1 MVWSRPHMTTA
12 LGTERIRAARLIG
25 SLDTKVLI
33 AGWTAALAESG
44 VLRDTP
50 PSDKTVARIVT
61 ALQRGLAMHLE
72 APRARLDVDTGA
84 LADDAAMAHVFQ
96 RGVTITQITEGVFC
110 FMDVIFKHLEKAD
123 LYVPTVAE
131 MVRDFAKR
139 FLRMTGESW
148 SAILVAQRSEAE
160 RARAELQR
168 ILESTNEG
176 VLLVGKD
183 LSLRFANARA
193 SELLGAPLHA
203 HLGENLHHLLTEV
216 VAPGVAEPE
225 GFLARLRHLYGTM
238 EEIATDEMTMVD
250 PPRDL
255 SRYSAPVRDAA
266 GRTIGRVEIYRDV
279 TVERRAR
286 RARDSFLGLVGHE
299 LRTPLA
305 AISGYI
311 DLAARSLPKLDLP
324 QTPQRERLASYLQ
337 RGRANVDRIVR
348 LVDTLLTVERFESGR
363 WPVDL
368 RPVDFA
374 SIVSESVANYAGAS
388 ARPVSLR
395 VPSGQVPIAGDPDRL
410 DQVVTNLLSNAVRH
424 ASQGFAPD
432 VSLEVQGPEA
442 VLTVSDDG
450 AGVPQAE
457 RERIFDRFYRM
468 PEGGFRSGIG
478 LGLFVVRQLVDAHAG
493 TVTVGER
500 EGGGAAFTVRLPL
513 AAEGG

>member
-1 MVWSRPHMTTA
+1 MVWSRAHMTTT
-12 LGTERIRAARLIG
+12 LGTERIRAARLVG
-25 SLDTKVLI
+25 SLDTNVLI

-44 VLRDTP
+44 VLRDATP
-50 PSDKTVARIVT
+50 TDATVARIV
-61 ALQRGLAMHLE
+61 AGLQRGLARHLE

-110 FMDVIFKHLEKAD
+110 FMDVVFGHLEKAG
-123 LYVPTVAE
+123 LYIPSVAE
-131 MVRDFAKR
+131 IVRDFAKR

-148 SAILVAQRSEAE
+148 SAILVAQRSDAE
-160 RARAELQR
+160 RARAELLR

-183 LSLRFANARA
+183 LSLRFANERA

-203 HLGENLHHLLTEV
+203 HVGENLHHLLTEL
-216 VAPGVAEPE
+216 VAPGLAEPE

-238 EEIATDEMTMVD
+238 EEVATDELTMAV
-250 PPRDL
+250 PRRDL

-266 GRTIGRVEIYRDV
+266 GVTIGRIEIYRDV
-279 TVERRAR
+279 TAERRAR
-286 RARDSFLGLVGHE
+286 RSRDDFLGLVGHE

-311 DLAARSLPKLDLP
+311 DLAARALPKLDIP
-324 QTPQRERLASYLQ
+324 QTPQRDRLASYLE

-368 RPVDFA
+368 RATDLAAV
-374 SIVSESVANYAGAS
+374 VSESVANYAGAS
-388 ARPVSLR
+388 ARPISLR
-395 VPSGQVPIAGDPDRL
+395 LPSGKVPIAGDPDRL

-432 VSLEVQGPEA
+432 VVLSIEGGEA

-450 AGVPQAE
+450 TGVPVPE

-478 LGLFVVRQLVDAHAG
+478 LGLFVVRQLVDAHGG
-493 TVTVGER
+493 TVGVGER
-500 EGGGAAFTVRLPL
+500 PSGGAAFTVRLPL
-513 AAEGG
+513 AAERG

>member
-1 MVWSRPHMTTA
+1 MTTA

-44 VLRDTP
+44 VLRDSP
-50 PSDKTVARIVT
+50 PSDATVARIV
-61 ALQRGLAMHLE
+61 AGLQRGLAMHLE
-72 APRARLDVDTGA
+72 APRARLDVETGA
-84 LADDAAMAHVFQ
+84 LADDAAMAHVYE

-110 FMDVIFKHLEKAD
+110 FMDVVFKHLESAD
-123 LYVPTVAE
+123 LYIPSVAE
-131 MVRDFAKR
+131 IVRDFAKR

-148 SAILVAQRSEAE
+148 SAILVAQRSDAE

-183 LSLRFANARA
+183 LTLRFANARA

-203 HLGENLHHLLTEV
+203 HVGENLHHLLTAL
-216 VAPGVAEPE
+216 VAPGLAEPE

-238 EEIATDEMTMVD
+238 EEVSTDEMTLAE
-250 PPRDL
+250 PARDL
-255 SRYSAPVRDAA
+255 SRYSAPVRDTA
-266 GRTIGRVEIYRDV
+266 GQTIGRVEIYRDV
-279 TVERRAR
+279 TAERRAR
-286 RARDSFLGLVGHE
+286 RSRDDFLGLVGHE

-311 DLAARSLPKLDLP
+311 DLAARTLAKLEIP
-324 QTPQRERLASYLQ
+324 PTPQRDRLASQLQ

-368 RPVDFA
+368 RPVDLA
-374 SIVSESVANYAGAS
+374 AIVSESVANYAGAS
-388 ARPVSLR
+388 ARPISLR
-395 VPSGQVPIAGDPDRL
+395 VPNVTIPIAGDPDRL

-432 VSLEVQGPEA
+432 VALTVEGPEA

-450 AGVPQAE
+450 AGVPQGE
-457 RERIFDRFYRM
+457 RERIFDRFYRL

-493 TVTVGER
+493 KVSVGER
-500 EGGGAAFTVRLPL
+500 PGGGATFTVRLPL
-513 AAEGG
+513 AAERG

>member
-1 MVWSRPHMTTA
+1 MVWSRPHMTTT
-12 LGTERIRAARLIG
+12 LGTERIRAARLVG

-44 VLRDTP
+44 VLRDAT
-50 PSDKTVARIVT
+50 PSDATVQRIVS

-84 LADDAAMAHVFQ
+84 LADDAAMAHVYE

-110 FMDVIFKHLEKAD
+110 FMDVIFRHLDGAG
-123 LYVPTVAE
+123 LYIPSVAE
-131 MVRDFAKR
+131 IVRDFAKR

-148 SAILVAQRSEAE
+148 SAILVAQRAEAE
-160 RARAELQR
+160 RSGAELQR

-183 LSLRFANARA
+183 LTLRFANARA

-203 HLGENLHHLLTEV
+203 HVGENLHHLLTEL
-216 VAPGVAEPE
+216 VAPALADPDA
-225 GFLARLRHLYGTM
+225 FLARLRHLYGTM
-238 EEIATDEMTMVD
+238 EEIATDEMTVTT

-279 TVERRAR
+279 TAERRAR
-286 RARDSFLGLVGHE
+286 RSRDDFLGLVGHE

-311 DLAARSLPKLDLP
+311 DLAARSLPKLDIP
-324 QTPQRERLASYLQ
+324 QSAQRDRMAGYLQ

-363 WPVDL
+363 WPVEL
-368 RPVDFA
+368 RPLDLA
-374 SIVSESVANYAGAS
+374 GIVSDSVANYAGAS
-388 ARPVSLR
+388 ARPISLR
-395 VPSGQVPIAGDPDRL
+395 LPNGRVPIAGDPDRL
-410 DQVVTNLLSNAVRH
+410 DQIVTNLLSNAVRH

-432 VSLEVQGPEA
+432 VLLTTEGPEA

-450 AGVPQAE
+450 AGVPLPE
-457 RERIFDRFYRM
+457 RERIFERFYRM

-478 LGLFVVRQLVDAHAG
+478 LGLFVVRQLVDAHNG
-493 TVTVGER
+493 NVTVGER
-500 EGGGAAFTVRLPL
+500 PGGGAVFTVRLPL
-513 AAEGG
+513 LMERG

>member
-1 MVWSRPHMTTA
+1 MTTT

-25 SLDTKVLI
+25 SLDTRSLI
-33 AGWTAALAESG
+33 AEWTAALADSG
-44 VLRDTP
+44 VLRDATP
-50 PSDKTVARIVT
+50 SEATVERIV
-61 ALQRGLAMHLE
+61 AGLQRGLALHLE

-84 LADDAAMAHVFQ
+84 LADDAAMAHVFE

-110 FMDVIFKHLEKAD
+110 FLDIVFVHLEKGG
-123 LYVPTVAE
+123 LYVPAISE
-131 MVRDFAKR
+131 IVRDFAKR

-148 SAILVAQRSEAE
+148 SAILVAQRGEAE

-176 VLLVGKD
+176 ILLVGKD
-183 LSLRFANARA
+183 LALRFANARA
-193 SELLGAPLHA
+193 SELLAAPLHA
-203 HLGENLHHLLTEV
+203 HVGENLHHLLTQL
-216 VAPGVAEPE
+216 VAPGLAEPE

-238 EEIATDEMTMVD
+238 EEVATDEMSMSD

-266 GRTIGRVEIYRDV
+266 GRTIGRIEIYRDV
-279 TVERRAR
+279 TAERSGR
-286 RARDSFLGLVGHE
+286 RSRDDFIGLVGHE

-311 DLAARSLPKLDLP
+311 DLAARSLPKLEMP
-324 QTPQRERLASYLQ
+324 QTPQRERLASYMQ

-368 RPVDFA
+368 RPIDLAAV
-374 SIVSESVANYAGAS
+374 VSESVANYAGAS
-388 ARPVSLR
+388 ARPISLR
-395 VPSGQVPIAGDPDRL
+395 LPSGRVPITGDPDRL
-410 DQVVTNLLSNAVRH
+410 DQVVTNLLSNALRH
-424 ASQGFAPD
+424 ASQGFAP
-432 VSLEVQGPEA
+432 EVVLAVDGPEA
-442 VLTVSDDG
+442 ILTVSDDG

-457 RERIFDRFYRM
+457 RERIFERFYRL

-478 LGLFVVRQLVDAHAG
+478 LGLFVVRQLVDAHNG
-493 TVTVGER
+493 TVVVGER
-500 EGGGAAFTVRLPL
+500 TGGGAVFTVRLPV
-513 AAEGG
+513 AKERG